1 MHIGQNKLRI
11 VIIEDND
18 IVREGFSFLV
28 SSHPRFVVINAYRT
42 AENALRNL
50 AADNPGVVLMDI
62 ELPGMNGI
70 QAITEI
76 KKQNN
81 AVQILVI
88 SIHESSEMVFKALC
102 AGAVGYLTKTSNYDR
117 LITSLEDVINGGS
130 PMSSQIARMV
140 VSSFNKNHKSPL
152 SLRETEILTHLASG
166 KSHTRIADELFLSKD
181 TIRSHIRN
189 IYSKLHVNSKADAIA
204 FARSEKLI

>member
-1 MHIGQNKLRI
+1 MHIGQNKLRVVI
-11 VIIEDND
+11 VEDND

-42 AENALRNL
+42 AEDALRNL
-50 AADNPGVVLMDI
+50 AADNPGIVLMDI

-70 QAITEI
+70 QAIAEI
-76 KKQNN
+76 KKQN
-81 AVQILVI
+81 ASVQILVI
-88 SIHESSEMVFKALC
+88 SIHESSETVFKALC

-117 LITSLEDVINGGS
+117 LVASLEDVVSGGS

-140 VSSFNKNHKSPL
+140 VSSFNKNQKSPL
-152 SLRETEILTHLASG
+152 SPRETEILTQLASG
-166 KSHTRIADELFLSKD
+166 KSHSRIAEELFLSKE
-181 TIRSHIRN
+181 TIRTHIRN

-204 FARSEKLI
+204 YARSEKLI